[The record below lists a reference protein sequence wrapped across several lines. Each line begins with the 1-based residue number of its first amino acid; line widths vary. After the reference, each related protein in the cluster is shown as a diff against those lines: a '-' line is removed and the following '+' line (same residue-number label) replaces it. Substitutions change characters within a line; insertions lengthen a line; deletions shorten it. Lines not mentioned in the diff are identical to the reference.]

1 MKYYANSFY
10 YKDIKAEKD
19 EQNQLKEKELS
30 ARRECE
36 KEISQKDR
44 VLAELKEQICRLNAE
59 RIDPAD
65 LECKDVELDEL
76 KSATKLMA
84 ATLTE
89 LKAEKVH
96 LETQLGEER

>member
-1 MKYYANSFY
+1 M
-10 YKDIKAEKD
+10 
-19 EQNQLKEKELS
+19 
-30 ARRECE
+30 
-36 KEISQKDR
+36 
-44 VLAELKEQICRLNAE
+44 NAE

-89 LKAEKVH
+89 LKLEKVH